1 MEKLAAEEEDE
12 QGEWHGAE
20 ANEFFLGRG
29 ANDELY
35 LVELLKWKKSWPFL
49 FHPNGLSSCFFY
61 NGWLRKHHSIPLRY
75 PM

>member
-1 MEKLAAEEEDE
+1 MWNAWQMEKLAAEEEDE

-35 LVELLKWKKSWPFL
+35 LIDQVGQPRCRRRIGRGLKF
-49 FHPNGLSSCFFY
+49 
-61 NGWLRKHHSIPLRY
+61 
-75 PM
+75 